1 MATLAMCGLL
11 AVRAKPADQLPIG
24 LARMVELARAVVDQ
38 PTLLLLDEPTSGLD
52 AEEMRNLSEV
62 LAAVRHFGCSVILV
76 EHDMS
81 FVMDNSDRIFVLELG
96 RVIAEETPATLHGS
110 EVVRYAYL
118 N

>member
-1 MATLAMCGLL
+1 
-11 AVRAKPADQLPIG
+11 
-24 LARMVELARAVVDQ
+24 VELARAVVDQ

-62 LAAVRHFGCSVILV
+62 LAAVRQSGCSIILV

-81 FVMDNSDRIFVLELG
+81 FVMNVSDRIVVLELG
-96 RVIAEETPATLHGS
+96 RVIAEETPATLHAS